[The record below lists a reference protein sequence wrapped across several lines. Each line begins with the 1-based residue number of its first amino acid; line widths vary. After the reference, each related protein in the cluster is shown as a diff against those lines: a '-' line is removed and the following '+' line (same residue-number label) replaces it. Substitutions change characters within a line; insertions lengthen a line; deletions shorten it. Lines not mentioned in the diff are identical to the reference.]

1 MERKTEPTRR
11 SRAGAA
17 IRFAVSV
24 LIFLLIVATF
34 FEVVSARR
42 AGRVPTFFGYSFS
55 VVVTGSM
62 EPDIKVGEFLVVKQ
76 TAIEDVSEGDDI
88 LFTARSGAIA
98 GERVVHRVIEV
109 GSDSG
114 GIYLRTKGTNNPV
127 ADADYVR
134 ADNYIGKAV
143 AHNALVGKIV
153 SFVSS
158 TYALVA
164 ALMIIVVP
172 FIVKQII
179 RIIKLAKSEG
189 SSEDDDA

>member
-1 MERKTEPTRR
+1 MERKSEPTQR
-11 SRAGAA
+11 SRAGAV
-17 IRFAVSV
+17 IRFVASV
-24 LIFLLIVATF
+24 LMFLLVAATF

-143 AHNALVGKIV
+143 AHSAVVGAIV
-153 SFVSS
+153 SFFSNS
-158 TYALVA
+158 YTIVA
-164 ALMIIVVP
+164 VIMLFAAP

-179 RIIKLAKSEG
+179 KIIKIAKSEG
-189 SSEDDDA
+189 SSDDDA